1 MAARAAL
8 STIYLLLIY
17 FCCVSLREPSYDE
30 DHYNDPNGYEDG
42 DYLSMPQ
49 DYEENDNSDEDPEE
63 DDNYDNPHEEEAD
76 DENDEYGRTKVGI
89 TEHALYNGGIRDVH
103 DHIMEDKHP
112 NVEKKNKKK
121 KKKKK
126 SGKKK
131 KISQHNKKNR
141 NKQNTPKTSDP
152 HTAAI
157 PRLTPSASIQPIK
170 PASVV
175 KHEEESNHKHIET
188 IINTASDSPENDK
201 HDVPPKEEFK
211 NDQEKTDSLEQPK
224 DAGLQESAQDKKNDA
239 EKRPQKQIKMAT
251 LSDPDLE
258 MNSLLQSEKFSHVRE
273 TQIRDYINSH
283 FPGQDLQ
290 DDVLDMIDN
299 LITSNL
305 RNELRNKDSRLNRIL
320 HEKETTAQDGDQQS
334 TSPEPEKVNSDTVDE
349 PNKNIADKQ
358 DPASSP
364 SSVADVTSKSVV
376 VEPTP
381 VLEDPQVPFEKH
393 IPEAIKL
400 VEQPL
405 STYKEAITQ
414 IVEPTPSLSNVPTES
429 SSVENIVDASKVEDT
444 SSLPVVEAST
454 TDPHKVKRKNLMKQ
468 ALKGMHFNAH
478 HLHDHHTDK
487 KDATKHVTEESSS
500 KDVNFDEL
508 NSNHH
513 TEEEEKRT
521 EAVDVT
527 SESKEVPIDSEAAN
541 KESKNGDLVNEV
553 DKKTEKEE
561 AFSLKPPDYSK
572 KEIFTNVLKK
582 EPEISPHS
590 ESADSLLQHENFL
603 SSDKKVDDLP
613 SPSEQLK
620 ENNIPSIKLPLTT
633 QDQTNLE
640 SEKETTIAA
649 NVSDVTDT
657 PPSNS
662 DADSTAG
669 NILPDEKPV
678 SKGEEGKGAGFLG
691 GLFDYFSSESAGTEE
706 KTGSEENKAEKTEST
721 LMGIN
726 EVDEASLMG
735 EIDRTGDHKDIA
747 EADTIKTSL
756 FSEHDKENEGEKDK
770 PTITSAAE
778 NVETTVSSP
787 TESTATRTTTAT
799 MTTPTEQPT
808 TEPPTTEPPTTTST
822 LATETPKH
830 AATILATE
838 KHSVEESDTQASEN
852 PTLETTKSPTTQQ
865 SATPLSTASIEVPV
879 TIVPSVKTEEVKE
892 EKETVTRLDDKTPNQ
907 KENDMKDML
916 NTYRESVDMDHE
928 KAKYL
933 PTGQN
938 TETEAKQT
946 GASTTTSS
954 SNKNQEASTTEILP
968 DFDDDDPLKKLCQTH
983 PTLQACKRK
992 PTKKPQTEPPLS
1004 SSPSTASYVKSFTC
1018 WFNGT
1023 LYTIFVYLFTCLKM
1037 VSTTIVNSSLGMF
1050 LSVTGQTEAS
1060 KNLSSYMDS
1069 VSLERFALFMV
1080 LLVNHVAFYWYFKN
1094 SSMGPQVKSI
1104 TRSDTNPKNDLKLQE
1119 LEENTI
1125 ELEKKLSK
1133 ETKQK
1138 EELEK
1143 KVVKMEDK
1151 MKNQL
1156 DEIKELKEK
1165 LEDEKANKEIIE
1177 KLQAA
1182 TEEYKEK
1189 LASKE
1194 TELNNKTSSLE
1205 AKKEDLDNSKTEFKQ
1220 LEDKFFYVIK
1230 ELDTKDAAIMRMEDK
1245 EKELQQKISEKES
1258 TLSEKEETID
1268 EQKNRIEVLLEE
1280 KITLENNIKEET
1292 KKSHSL
1298 AVEIQ
1303 VLQESLLAVNK
1314 THVDHETSSEFET
1327 VEEDEEIDDQLKA
1340 DRLAKI
1346 MDATKTQ
1353 AELKELTSEL
1363 ETCREE
1369 LDRYKERVVDVEG
1382 KYMDVSTRYDSVYV
1396 EAGEVRKELEK
1407 KEIELT
1413 TIRKFFNDRENDY
1426 QKASASQSE
1435 ELRVLRKQVDSIG
1448 DNDKQINIL
1457 MKQVQDLKDEI
1468 VKNEKDLKEQISSA
1482 EEQSHNSYIKM
1493 RTAVR
1498 ECDEHKRE
1506 KEIYRKRLLDI
1517 DMSPQFKKSS
1527 TPLSSKTSSERAVSP
1542 TNSNKSNDDNSGTE
1556 SPHPT
1561 LPPPVPSPYAPRMYP
1576 GMPPPFQHR
1585 PPFGMPMG
1593 PYGGPPRPPFMSPM
1607 GQRPGGMTRIPT
1619 TAATSK
1625 EDQLQ
1630 QMGTATLEQRPL
1642 LPPNPAALPPHMA
1655 SPMRPMSG
1663 MYRMPPPGTPPMV
1676 RPPYGMPPGTPPMM
1690 RAPNTFAPGAQQL
1703 QPQSNVNT
1711 PSGNGQV

>member
-1 MAARAAL
+1 M
-8 STIYLLLIY
+8 
-17 FCCVSLREPSYDE
+17 
-30 DHYNDPNGYEDG
+30 
-42 DYLSMPQ
+42 
-49 DYEENDNSDEDPEE
+49 
-63 DDNYDNPHEEEAD
+63 
-76 DENDEYGRTKVGI
+76 
-89 TEHALYNGGIRDVH
+89 
-103 DHIMEDKHP
+103 
-112 NVEKKNKKK
+112 
-121 KKKKK
+121 
-126 SGKKK
+126 
-131 KISQHNKKNR
+131 
-141 NKQNTPKTSDP
+141 
-152 HTAAI
+152 
-157 PRLTPSASIQPIK
+157 
-170 PASVV
+170 

-188 IINTASDSPENDK
+188 IINTASESPENDK

-211 NDQEKTDSLEQPK
+211 NDQEKTDSLEQSK
-224 DAGLQESAQDKKNDA
+224 YAGLQESTQDKEGKNDA
-239 EKRPQKQIKMAT
+239 EKMPQKQIKMAR

-258 MNSLLQSEKFSHVRE
+258 MNTLLQSEKFSHVRE

-320 HEKETTAQDGDQQS
+320 HEKETKAQDGDQQS
-334 TSPEPEKVNSDTVDE
+334 TTEPLLMEKVKSDTVDE
-349 PNKNIADKQ
+349 HIKNIAFKQ
-358 DPASSP
+358 DPDSSL

-381 VLEDPQVPFEKH
+381 VLEDPQKPFEKH
-393 IPEAIKL
+393 IPEAPEL
-400 VEQPL
+400 VEQSL
-405 STYKEAITQ
+405 SSYEEAITQ
-414 IVEPTPSLSNVPTES
+414 AVEPTTSLSNVPTES
-429 SSVENIVDASKVEDT
+429 SSVENIVDGSKVEVT
-444 SSLPVVEAST
+444 SSLPVVEPST
-454 TDPHKVKRKNLMKQ
+454 TDSHKVKRKNLMKQ

-487 KDATKHVTEESSS
+487 QDATQNAKEESSS
-500 KDVNFDEL
+500 KDVNFDEQK
-508 NSNHH
+508 SNHN
-513 TEEEEKRT
+513 TEEEEKRS

-527 SESKEVPIDSEAAN
+527 SKNKEVPIDSEAAN
-541 KESKNGDLVNEV
+541 KESKNEDLVNEV
-553 DKKTEKEE
+553 EKKTEQEE
-561 AFSLKPPDYSK
+561 AFDLKPPDYSK
-572 KEIFTNVLKK
+572 EEVFSNVLKK
-582 EPEISPHS
+582 GPEVSPDA
-590 ESADSLLQHENFL
+590 EGADSLPQQENL
-603 SSDKKVDDLP
+603 LPSDKKVDDFP
-613 SPSEQLK
+613 SLSEQLK
-620 ENNIPSIKLPLTT
+620 KDNIPSIKLPVTT
-633 QDQTNLE
+633 QDQTNLQ
-640 SEKETTIAA
+640 SEKETTGAA
-649 NVSDVTDT
+649 NVSDVTET

-678 SKGEEGKGAGFLG
+678 SKGEEGKGEGFLG
-691 GLFDYFSSESAGTEE
+691 GLFDYFFSESAATDE
-706 KTGSEENKAEKTEST
+706 KTGSGENKAEKTEST

-726 EVDEASLMG
+726 EVDETILMD
-735 EIDRTGDHKDIA
+735 EIDRTSDHKDIV
-747 EADTIKTSL
+747 EADAIKISL
-756 FSEHDKENEGEKDK
+756 FSKHDRENEGEKDK

-778 NVETTVSSP
+778 NVETTESSP
-787 TESTATRTTTAT
+787 TESTAPETTTAT
-799 MTTPTEQPT
+799 TPTPT
-808 TEPPTTEPPTTTST
+808 TEPLTTEPPTTTAT
-822 LATETPKH
+822 LATETPLH
-830 AATILATE
+830 DATILATE
-838 KHSVEESDTQASEN
+838 KHLVKESDTQASEN

-892 EKETVTRLDDKTPNQ
+892 EKETITRLDDKTPNE

-916 NTYRESVDMDHE
+916 KKYRESVDMDHE

-938 TETEAKQT
+938 TKTEVKQT
-946 GASTTTSS
+946 ESSTTTSS
-954 SNKNQEASTTEILP
+954 SSKNEEASTSEILP

-992 PTKKPQTEPPLS
+992 PTKKPQTELPLV
-1004 SSPSTASYVKSFTC
+1004 SSPSTVSYVKSFTR

-1023 LYTIFVYLFTCLKM
+1023 LYSIFVYLFTCLKM

-1060 KNLSSYMDS
+1060 KNLSTYMDS
-1069 VSLERFALFMV
+1069 VTLERFALFMV

-1104 TRSDTNPKNDLKLQE
+1104 TRSDTNTTNDLKLQE
-1119 LEENTI
+1119 LEENNT

-1143 KVVKMEDK
+1143 KVVTMEDK
-1151 MKNQL
+1151 MKNHL
-1156 DEIKELKEK
+1156 DEIKELKKK
-1165 LEDEKANKEIIE
+1165 LEDEKANKDIIE

-1194 TELNNKTSSLE
+1194 AELNNKTSSLNS
-1205 AKKEDLDNSKTEFKQ
+1205 KKEDLDNSKTEFKQ

-1230 ELDTKDAAIMRMEDK
+1230 ELDTKDAAIMKMEDK
-1245 EKELQQKISEKES
+1245 EKELQHQISEKES

-1268 EQKNRIEVLLEE
+1268 KQKNRIEVLLEE
-1280 KITLENNIKEET
+1280 KLTLENNINEET

-1298 AVEIQ
+1298 EVEIQ

-1327 VEEDEEIDDQLKA
+1327 VEEDEEIDADQLKA

-1363 ETCREE
+1363 ATCREE
-1369 LDRYKERVVDVEG
+1369 LDRYKERVVDAEG

-1435 ELRVLRKQVDSIG
+1435 ELRILRKQVDSIG

-1468 VKNEKDLKEQISSA
+1468 AKNEKVLKEQISAA

-1517 DMSPQFKKSS
+1517 DMSPQFKKTS

-1556 SPHPT
+1556 SPRPT
-1561 LPPPVPSPYAPRMYP
+1561 LPPPGPSPYAPRMYP

-1593 PYGGPPRPPFMSPM
+1593 PYGGPARPPFMSPM

-1642 LPPNPAALPPHMA
+1642 LPPNPAALPPHLA
-1655 SPMRPMSG
+1655 SPMRPMGG

-1690 RAPNTFAPGAQQL
+1690 RPHNTFAPGAQQL
-1703 QPQSNVNT
+1703 PQQPQSNVNT
-1711 PSGNGQV
+1711 PSGNGKV